1 MSQVRSVSLSERDSV
16 LATIVLAFST
26 DPMARWAWPDAPTYY
41 STMAEFTM
49 AFGGA
54 AFDHGSA
61 DVSGEFAAAALWL
74 PPDIEPNRERMGEIT
89 AASSSPRVL
98 EEITLLMEQVA
109 ALEPTEPHWYLP
121 LIGTDPAHQGNG
133 HGSALLAHA
142 TERFDR
148 EGALAVLES
157 SNPRNIPLYKR
168 HGFRILGEAQYGSSP
183 SLVPMV
189 REPRR

>member
-1 MSQVRSVSLSERDSV
+1 MPQVRSASPAERESV

-26 DPMARWAWPDAPTYY
+26 DPMARWVWPDAPTYH
-41 STMAEFTM
+41 SSMPEFTI

-61 DVSGEFAAAALWL
+61 HLSGNFAAAALWL
-74 PPDIEPNRERMGEIT
+74 PPGIEPDRERMGEIS

-98 EEITLLMEQVA
+98 EEIGCLMERVA
-109 ALEPTEPHWYLP
+109 TMEPSEPHWYLP
-121 LIGTDPAHQGNG
+121 LIGVDPAHQGQG

-142 TERFDR
+142 AERFDR

-157 SNPRNIPLYKR
+157 SNPRNIALYQR
-168 HGFRILGEAQYGSSP
+168 HGFRVLGEAQYGSSP
-183 SLVPMV
+183 KIVPMV